1 MSFTLRAFKDIFE
14 AMNVYEAIREMRRL
28 TAEGIPFSFSFMSYN
43 SDSGKSDGI
52 VEVRRAK
59 LRKRESASHHR
70 YADFVEAYTDLDTME
85 PRRFYQPL
93 LMTFNGQKTILL

>member
-1 MSFTLRAFKDIFE
+1 
-14 AMNVYEAIREMRRL
+14 MRRL
-28 TAEGIPFSFSFMSYN
+28 TEEGVPFSFSFMSYN
-43 SDSGKSDGI
+43 SKNGTSEGI

-59 LRKRESASHHR
+59 LRKRERVEHHR
-70 YADFVEAYTDLDTME
+70 YAEYVEAYLDLDTME